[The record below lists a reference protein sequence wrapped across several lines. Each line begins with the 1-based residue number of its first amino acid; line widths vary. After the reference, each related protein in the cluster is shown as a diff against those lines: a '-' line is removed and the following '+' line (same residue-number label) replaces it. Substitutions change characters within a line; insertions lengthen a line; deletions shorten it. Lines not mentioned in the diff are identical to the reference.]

1 MLKATTR
8 IAVFVG
14 ASLLVFAA
22 PVRGQIYSD
31 WSTPVNLG
39 TVLNTSTGE
48 TCPEIAKDNLSLY
61 FARGGAEIWFS
72 ERPTVDAPWGAPQKA
87 SALINAPGSNN
98 FCPTL
103 TSDPHVLYFVSNR
116 AGGCGGADLYVTY
129 RRNTRDNLAWEA
141 PVNLGCQVNSADDE
155 WRASPFRDEA
165 GNEYLYF
172 NSSRPGAGTA
182 GTMDIYASKRQ
193 ADGTFGPAAIVEGL
207 NSTSN
212 DQQPVV
218 RERDG
223 LEIFFA
229 SNRSGGTGGLDL
241 WTATRASITAPWSA
255 PVNLGAAVNSANGDQ
270 RPSLSWDGTALYF
283 MSNRPGGAGGTDL
296 YVATRA
302 KLAGYVFPS
311 SANVAALNGAFYK
324 THVTLLNPTS
334 RDTTISAGLMT
345 PGGATAWKAITLAAN
360 TYTSYQN
367 FLQEAF
373 GYTGGAGIALFSDA
387 SQHFVA
393 VGEVYTEGA
402 SGRFSTPLVGL
413 NGSDALAGSAAGAT
427 SVVAGLRSTPETRS
441 NFGCSNLDPVP
452 VTVRVD
458 FSAIVDGVPTTANV
472 DLTLGPSQWR
482 QQAVPLQGAE
492 IFGFFSMTSGGG
504 PRGVYCYGVNVDN
517 VSNDGMVIP
526 AVRTP

>member
-1 MLKATTR
+1 MLKAITR
-8 IAVFVG
+8 ISVFVG

-22 PVRGQIYSD
+22 PVRAQIYSD
-31 WSTPVNLG
+31 WSAPVNLG
-39 TVLNTSTGE
+39 PVINTSAGE
-48 TCPEIAKDNLSLY
+48 TCVEISKDNLSLY
-61 FARGGAEIWFS
+61 FARGGTEIWFS

-87 SALINAPGSNN
+87 SSLINAPGSNN

-103 TSDPHVLYFVSNR
+103 TADPHVLYFVSNR
-116 AGGCGGADLYVTY
+116 AGGCGGSDLYVSY

-141 PVNLGCQVNSADDE
+141 PVNLGCQVNSPDEE
-155 WRASPFRDEA
+155 WRASPFHDED
-165 GNEYLYF
+165 GTEYLYF
-172 NSSRPGAGTA
+172 CSSRPGTGTA
-182 GTMDIYASKRQ
+182 GTMDIYVSKRQ
-193 ADGTFGPAAIVEGL
+193 SDGTFGPASVVEGL
-207 NSTSN
+207 NSPSN
-212 DQQPVV
+212 DQQPNV

-255 PVNLGAAVNSANGDQ
+255 PVNLGAVVNSANGDQ

-283 MSNRPGGAGGTDL
+283 MSARPGGSGGTDL

-324 THVTLLNPTS
+324 THMTLLNPTS
-334 RDTTISAGLMT
+334 KDATITAGLMT
-345 PGGATAWKAITLAAN
+345 PSGATAWKAIALAAN
-360 TYTSYQN
+360 TYTTYQN
-367 FLQEAF
+367 FLQEVF
-373 GYTGGAGIALFSDA
+373 GYTGGAGIALFGNA

-413 NGSDALAGSAAGAT
+413 NTSDALAGGVT
-427 SVVAGLRSTPETRS
+427 SVVPGLRATPDTRA

-452 VTVRVD
+452 VTVHVD
-458 FSAIVDGVPTTANV
+458 FSAVVNGAATTASA
-472 DLTLGPSQWR
+472 DLALGPSQWR
-482 QQAVPLQGAE
+482 QQAVPVAGGE

-517 VSNDGMVIP
+517 VSNDGMVIS